1 MEQIRPSGVIVTP
14 WGPPIANDHL
24 LRLEVGQDSA
34 LGTIVGSAGFMRLR
48 AQRWNVTDEP
58 DDFPDIATR
67 SSTDLDPHDVLGD
80 HSTLAVVALHLGQCR
95 AVFETNAEA
104 DSETLWLLAAD
115 SWASI
120 SGGQVRQ
127 AGARVLWD
135 EAVTAYQWWTRQDR
149 PDRQQFHL
157 TVTRERQWVWLND
170 PANTVTT
177 LG

>member
-1 MEQIRPSGVIVTP
+1 LAQTRAGSKSFLSVFSVRFSPVTTV
-14 WGPPIANDHL
+14 GLTDMSKHQDKSVAAN
-24 LRLEVGQDSA
+24 
-34 LGTIVGSAGFMRLR
+34 
-48 AQRWNVTDEP
+48 
-58 DDFPDIATR
+58 
-67 SSTDLDPHDVLGD
+67 
-80 HSTLAVVALHLGQCR
+80 
-95 AVFETNAEA
+95 
-104 DSETLWLLAAD
+104 

-127 AGARVLWD
+127 AGARDLWD
-135 EAVTAYQWWTRQDR
+135 EAVTAYQWWTRHDR